1 MLRAWFERQWQ
12 TTGWAQCLL
21 LPLSWLFALLAASR
35 RFCYKTGLFSSQALP
50 VPVIVVGN
58 ISVGGVG
65 KTPLVIYL
73 AQQLKAEGYSP
84 GILSRGYGGQQT
96 GEVAPDSLPEAVGD
110 EPVLMA
116 RRTGCPVWVNPC
128 RVAGG
133 LALLSKHPQVNV
145 MICDDGLQHYALQ
158 RDIEIAVVQRPLG
171 LGNGRLL
178 PAGPLREPQARLQQV
193 DVVVES
199 GQFAIAASHIP
210 VYQLRLRPGPWTSVS
225 DVTRETSTQALRAQ
239 SLVAMAGIGHPQ
251 RFFEML
257 HKLELVVEQRPLADH
272 HVYTHDDF
280 ESLHG
285 KAVLMTEKDAVKCQ
299 HLGLNNAWFLPVSA
313 ELEPVGHQLP
323 LIAHIA
329 GLLQQY
335 KGMKH
340 ES

>member
-1 MLRAWFERQWQ
+1 MLRIWFERQWQ

-21 LPLSWLFALLAASR
+21 RPLAWLFALLALTR
-35 RFCYKTGLFSSQALP
+35 RFCYHIGLFSSQALP

-73 AQQLKAEGYSP
+73 AQQLKLAGYAP
-84 GILSRGYGGQQT
+84 GILSRGYGGQQA
-96 GEVAPDSLPEAVGD
+96 GEVTPDSLPQVFGD

-116 RRTGCPVWVNPC
+116 RRTGCPVWVNSS

-133 LALLSKHPQVNV
+133 LALLNKHPQVNV
-145 MICDDGLQHYALQ
+145 VICDDGLQHYALQ
-158 RDIEIAVVQRPLG
+158 REIEIAVVQRPLG

-178 PAGPLREPQARLQQV
+178 PAGPLREPLGRLQQV

-199 GQFAIAASHIP
+199 GQLAFAASHVP
-210 VYQLRLRPGPWTSVS
+210 AYQLRLRPGVWTSVS
-225 DVTRETSTQALRAQ
+225 DFTSETSTPALRKQA
-239 SLVAMAGIGHPQ
+239 LVAMAGIGHPQ
-251 RFFEML
+251 RFFDML
-257 HKLELVVEQRPLADH
+257 DTLELAVEQRALPDH
-272 HVYTHDDF
+272 HAYTREDF
-280 ESLHG
+280 ESLYG
-285 KAVLMTEKDAVKCQ
+285 KTILMTEKDAVKCQ

-313 ELEPVGHQLP
+313 ELQPVGHELP
-323 LIAHIA
+323 LIEHIA
-329 GLLQQY
+329 GLLQQR